1 MHLPEQPRCFEK
13 GLPNEPLPSLNS
25 PISRAV
31 DVLVIGAGMAGLS
44 AAAALQKAG
53 RKPLV
58 IDKGRGVGGRMATRR
73 IATATFDHGAQFVTA
88 RDPRFE
94 EVLKNAC
101 VAGAAAEWCRGFS
114 ATADGH
120 VRWRGKPGMSSL
132 AKHLAVGLEMVQEKQ
147 VTSLRPMAEHW
158 SITMADGERWSADA
172 VILTA
177 PVPQSLV
184 LLDAGSVVLEP
195 ALKQRLA
202 AIDYERCLAV
212 VAVLHGPS
220 RLPPPGG
227 LTPTHGPIA
236 WIADNQLKGVST
248 EPAITLHATDAFSVA
263 HWDQD
268 RDETARQLLAAAAEW
283 IGTSIKSYQ
292 VHGWRYSK
300 PKQTDP
306 LPCAVVNCAPT
317 LVLAGDAFAS
327 PRVEGEALS
336 GWAAAAEVLKLIAAR

>member
-1 MHLPEQPRCFEK
+1 MHPPEQPRCFEK
-13 GLPNEPLPSLNS
+13 GLPDEPLPSLNS
-25 PISRAV
+25 PIHRSA
-31 DVLVIGAGMAGLS
+31 DVLVIGAGIAGLS

-73 IATATFDHGAQFVTA
+73 IAEATFDHGAQFVTA

-94 EVLKNAC
+94 DVLKNAC
-101 VAGAAAEWCRGFS
+101 VAGAAVEWCRGFS

-132 AKHLAVGLEMVQEKQ
+132 AKHLAADLEIVQDKQ
-147 VTSLRPMAEHW
+147 VTSLHPKEERW
-158 SITMADGERWSADA
+158 SITMTDGETWSANA

-184 LLDAGSVVLEP
+184 LLDASGVVIEP

-202 AIDYERCLAV
+202 AIEYERCLAV
-212 VAVLHGPS
+212 MAVLNGPS

-227 LTPTHGPIA
+227 LAPTHGPIA
-236 WIADNQLKGVST
+236 WIADNQLKGVSI
-248 EPAITLHATDAFSVA
+248 EPAITLHATDDFSVA

-268 RDETARQLLAAAAEW
+268 RDETARQLLAAAEEW

-292 VHGWRYSK
+292 IHGWRYSK
-300 PKQTDP
+300 PKQIDP
-306 LPCAVVNCAPT
+306 LPCALVSSAPP
-317 LVLAGDAFAS
+317 LVLAGDAFAG
-327 PRVEGEALS
+327 PRVEGAALS
-336 GWAAAAEVLKLIAAR
+336 GWAAAAELLKVIAAR